1 MMKGANAPL
10 FVNSPYSSAV
20 CSNQF
25 IMMITIV
32 FFGFYNSIM
41 WLMVFKFASSEAP
54 YHDGNEFIPF
64 IMQQQIMKPMY
75 QADRPF
81 RRFAIVHSSGPV
93 VA

>member
-1 MMKGANAPL
+1 MG
-10 FVNSPYSSAV
+10 
-20 CSNQF
+20 
-25 IMMITIV
+25 
-32 FFGFYNSIM
+32 
-41 WLMVFKFASSEAP
+41 LMVFKFASSEAP

-75 QADRPF
+75 QADRPI

>member
-1 MMKGANAPL
+1 MKGANAPL
-10 FVNSPYSSAV
+10 FVNSPNSSASLFEPV
-20 CSNQF
+20 HYDDYHC
-25 IMMITIV
+25 

-41 WLMVFKFASSEAP
+41 GLMVFKFASSEAP

-75 QADRPF
+75 QADRPI